1 MSQLKPMLIS
11 GAAALAMAASLA
23 APTAYA
29 QTAAAVAPRQTIEQL
44 VVRGNQRVETA
55 TVLAYVALQPG
66 DPFNP
71 ERIDQSLKD
80 LFRTGF
86 FADVQFSQVGGA
98 LVITVVENPTVN
110 QVLFEGN
117 NAVTKDKL
125 EKEVQIKP
133 RAWYTQSRVQADVR
147 RILEVYRRSGKFAAS
162 VAPKVKEQP
171 QNRVDL
177 IFEIT
182 EGPTT
187 NIRRVNFIGNKA
199 YSDSQLK
206 SIVATEESTWWK
218 FFSSKDNYDP
228 DKLEYDQEE
237 IRKFYLNSGHF
248 DFRVK
253 SAVAELTPDQRAFFV
268 TYTLD
273 EGEKYTFGDVSV
285 NTELAKLQGS
295 VLRAFVPIRPG
306 AVYQRDLIE
315 KSIEAITFAAGAAG
329 YAFVDVRPREIA
341 DRTGRTVAVTFDV
354 DEGPRVYIER
364 IDIVGNSA
372 TLDRVIRREMRLSE
386 GDAFNRVL
394 IDRSK
399 NRVQALGFFR
409 EVEIEEKPG
418 SLPDRTVVEVK
429 VEEQATGELAF
440 GLGYSSQEAYQF
452 DISISERNLRGRG
465 QFLRFRIAAS
475 SRTRNVDIRFTEPRF
490 LGRNIAAGVDIFSVT
505 QDFIEEAGYE
515 TQSSGASLRVG
526 FPLAEDR
533 NLGLRYTFR
542 NDVITVP
549 TANCFDALGQPL
561 LNADTICDSIG
572 DFTTSLGGY
581 TFNWDRRNDPR
592 RPTRG
597 FDISISQDFA
607 GIGTG
612 VKYLRSELSGGIY
625 RGLFPGWIASAQL
638 TAGLINGWGGDN
650 VRVNDR
656 FYKGGQS
663 FRGFEIA
670 GLGPR
675 RTTGQA
681 LRLTDSNGNLTGEL
695 GGAFVQ
701 VSESLGGKAYGIAT
715 LELTVPTPL
724 PASYGVRAALFADF
738 GTLGQL
744 DDRDRINGAQPDIVI
759 PGVPAIPATDTSPEV
774 PAVPEQ
780 RYAVQVWTRDALALR
795 ASAGLSV
802 FWTSPFGPIRFDFS
816 YPFMKQDYDRTE
828 NFRFSTAT
836 SF

>member
-1 MSQLKPMLIS
+1 MSQFKRLLIC
-11 GAAALAMAASLA
+11 GCAAAGFAAA
-23 APTAYA
+23 HAPATALA
-29 QTAAAVAPRQTIEQL
+29 QTAPPANPLADATRDLPPTAPAAAPAPVIQQL

-66 DPFNP
+66 DPFDP
-71 ERIDQSLKD
+71 ERIDQSLKE

-86 FADVQFSQVGGA
+86 FADVQFAQQGGA
-98 LVITVVENPTVN
+98 LVINVVENPTVN

-117 NAVTKDKL
+117 SAVTKDKL

-187 NIRRVNFIGNKA
+187 NIRRVNFIGNKE
-199 YSDSQLK
+199 YSDNQLK
-206 SIVATEESTWWK
+206 DIVATEESSWWK
-218 FFSSKDNYDP
+218 FYSSKDNYDP
-228 DKLEYDQEE
+228 DKLDYDREE
-237 IRKFYLNSGHF
+237 LRKFYLNNGHF

-273 EGEKYTFGDVSV
+273 EGAKYNFGEVTV
-285 NTELAKLQGS
+285 NTQLAKLSGQI
-295 VLRAFVPIRPG
+295 LRAFVPIQTG
-306 AVYQRDLIE
+306 ALYQRDLIE
-315 KSIEAITFAAGAAG
+315 KSIEAITFAAGSAG
-329 YAFVDVRPREIA
+329 YAFVDVRPREIP
-341 DRTGRTVAVTFDV
+341 DREGRTVAVTFDV

-372 TLDRVIRREMRLSE
+372 TLDQVIRREMRLSE

-399 NRVQALGFFR
+399 NRVKALGFFK

-440 GLGYSSQEAYQF
+440 GLGYSSAEAYQF

-465 QFLRFRIAAS
+465 QFLRFRISAS
-475 SRTRNVDIRFTEPRF
+475 SRTQNVDIRFTEPRF
-490 LGRNIAAGVDIFSVT
+490 LGRNIAAGMDIFSVR
-505 QDFIEEAGYE
+505 QDFITEAGFE
-515 TQSSGASLRVG
+515 TQSSGASIRVG

-542 NDVITVP
+542 QDSITVP
-549 TANCFDALGQPL
+549 TSTCFDAFGLPL
-561 LNADTICDSIG
+561 LNAPLICQSVG
-572 DFTTSLGGY
+572 DYTTSLGGY
-581 TFNWDRRNDPR
+581 TFNWDRRNDPI

-597 FDISISQDFA
+597 FDLSISQDLA

-612 VKYLRSELSGGIY
+612 VKYLRTEFSGGVY
-625 RGLFPGWIASAQL
+625 RGLFPGWTASAQL
-638 TAGLINGWGGDN
+638 SAGHITGWGDDT

-656 FYKGGQS
+656 FFKGGQS

-675 RTTGQA
+675 QVFA
-681 LRLTDSNGNLTGEL
+681 ISEPLVDSNGVPTGQYGPARFEY
-695 GGAFVQ
+695 GDA
-701 VSESLGGKAYGIAT
+701 LGGKIYAIST
-715 LELTVPTPL
+715 FELTVPTPL
-724 PASYGVRAALFADF
+724 PESYGIRGALFMDV

-744 DDRDRINGAQPDIVI
+744 DDVDIVRRDRG
-759 PGVPAIPATDTSPEV
+759 PGVFEV
-774 PAVPEQ
+774 
-780 RYAVQVWTRDALALR
+780 TRDALAIR

-816 YPFMKQDYDRTE
+816 YPFMKQTYDQTE

-836 SF
+836 QF